1 MFRALLVLAL
11 TLICGSAGA
20 TSTNDIEVFGMGAL
34 RCHDLSP
41 ENRPLATQWVSGFVI
56 GWASQRHQSLPEKF
70 STPSLQ
76 QWIDHYCDA
85 HGDDSMM
92 GVAAQYFKSFVAEP

>member
-1 MFRALLVLAL
+1 MSSTLLAL
-11 TLICGSAGA
+11 ALSLTCGNALA

-34 RCHDLSP
+34 RCSALSA
-41 ENRPLATQWVSGFVI
+41 ENRPLATQWVSGFVT
-56 GWASQRHQSLPEKF
+56 GWALQRHQALPETF
-70 STPSLQ
+70 STTSTQ

-85 HGDDSMM
+85 HGNDSLM